1 MKKISAA
8 YSVLK
13 ALLPCL
19 LFGRAIAAGKDNP
32 VGVVTANSGRRVRGA
47 EAQNLLCR
55 DSGIVRR
62 GMTKH
67 PDFINLKCD
76 IGLLN

>member
-13 ALLPCL
+13 ALLPCS

-62 GMTKH
+62 GDDKT
-67 PDFINLKCD
+67 P
-76 IGLLN
+76 